1 MAALIYSLCALTCLA
16 TTVLLWRAWRAAGH
30 RLLFWS
36 ALCFAGL
43 TLNNVLLVLDKVVF
57 PVEVDLSTWRLMAA
71 LLSVLLLLYGLIWED
86 E

>member
-1 MAALIYSLCALTCLA
+1 MAALIYSLCALTSLA
-16 TTVLLWRAWRAAGH
+16 CSLLLWRAWLRAGH

-43 TLNNVLLVLDKVVF
+43 TLNNVLLVVDKLVLR
-57 PVEVDLSTWRLMAA
+57 EMDLTTWRLVAA
-71 LLSVLLLLYGLIWED
+71 LAAVLLLLVGLIWED